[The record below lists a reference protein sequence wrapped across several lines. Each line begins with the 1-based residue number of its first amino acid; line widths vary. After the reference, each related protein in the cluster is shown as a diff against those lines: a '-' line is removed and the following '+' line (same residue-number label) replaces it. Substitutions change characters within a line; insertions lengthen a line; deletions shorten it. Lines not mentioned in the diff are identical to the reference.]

1 MLQGLPMALRHVKAG
16 NSHLN
21 TVNCNKYQSKA
32 TMQTRNQYLDC
43 LIDPSF

>member
-21 TVNCNKYQSKA
+21 TVNWNKYQSKA
-32 TMQTRNQYLDC
+32 TMFKCELPAFTFKH
-43 LIDPSF
+43 S

>member
-1 MLQGLPMALRHVKAG
+1 MLQGLPMALRQVIAG

-21 TVNCNKYQSKA
+21 TVNWNKDQSKA
-32 TMQTRNQYLDC
+32 TMQTWNQYLDC